1 LVNAI
6 INRKNDDEYFTNDF
20 LEMIVGKLG
29 TCFATPEESVIKQ
42 GEDGFD
48 MFFISKGDCA
58 VNITDEKGMEH
69 IAVSLLVTGDH
80 FGEVS
85 LVYKCKRTATV
96 ISRNYN
102 TMARLT
108 YHKYREVIN
117 EYPQY
122 LSYLKK
128 HLNNYID
135 QKKMF
140 MKKLISKVF
149 YFREGL
155 TTENFHDIIYQLKP
169 KIYEMGQIIIK

>member
-1 LVNAI
+1 
-6 INRKNDDEYFTNDF
+6 
-20 LEMIVGKLG
+20 
-29 TCFATPEESVIKQ
+29 
-42 GEDGFD
+42 
-48 MFFISKGDCA
+48 
-58 VNITDEKGMEH
+58 
-69 IAVSLLVTGDH
+69 
-80 FGEVS
+80 
-85 LVYKCKRTATV
+85 
-96 ISRNYN
+96 
-102 TMARLT
+102 MARLT
-108 YHKYREVIN
+108 YDKYREVIN